1 MRKKN
6 ALKIQLLGEF
16 RMVNKSFR
24 FPQEKKKSMQLVLL
38 IAYLITN
45 QNKMCLKEDLM
56 KLLWQEEESDNPEGA
71 LRNLVY
77 RARKELQKFYPDK
90 DVDFILSKGN
100 TYAWNPDVACE
111 IDIRHMEKLCAKMER
126 LEDPDELY
134 ESCFTLLDKYSLQF
148 MHEFHGQDWVEVQKL
163 YYDDL
168 FMRSIS
174 KTCDVLMKHK
184 RYEDIIKLCDNVG
197 YEYHA
202 NNRIHEYKLE
212 AYCQSGQYIL
222 ALSYYHKV
230 IDMYYT
236 RFSLEVS
243 EECKQIYQRILDHV
257 AHQSVNILELKHQLT
272 ETTGHQGAFFCDYD
286 VFRNIYQMNLRFL
299 KRSKE
304 VRYLVL
310 LTMEFT
316 EEENREVQKEF
327 DLLKNV
333 IMKELRSNDVFTQ
346 CSSYKYA
353 IILATSTEEGCQI
366 AINRIEEQ
374 FNKLKKLE
382 SSFLQKEYETI
393 ELTEDEQSN

>member
-45 QNKMCLKEDLM
+45 QNKMCLKDDLM

-90 DVDFILSKGN
+90 DVNFILSKGN

-111 IDIRHMEKLCAKMER
+111 IDIRHMEKLCTKMER
-126 LEDPDELY
+126 QEDPDELF
-134 ESCFTLLDKYSLQF
+134 ESCFTLLDKYSLEF
-148 MHEFHGQDWVEVQKL
+148 MYEFHDQDWVEIQKL

-184 RYEDIIKLCDNVG
+184 RYEDVIKLCDNVG
-197 YEYHA
+197 FEYHA

-230 IDMYYT
+230 MDMYYT
-236 RFSLEVS
+236 RYALEVS
-243 EECKQIYQRILDHV
+243 EECKQIHQRILEHV
-257 AHQSVNILELKHQLT
+257 AHQSVNILELKHQLS
-272 ETTGHQGAFFCDYD
+272 ETAEHQGAFFCDYD
-286 VFRNIYQMNLRFL
+286 VFRNIYQMHLRFL
-299 KRSKE
+299 KRNKE

-310 LTMEFT
+310 ISMDFS
-316 EEENREVQKEF
+316 EEENREVHKEF
-327 DLLKNV
+327 DLLKNI

-346 CSSYKYA
+346 CGNYKYA
-353 IILATSTEEGCQI
+353 IILATSIEEGCQK
-366 AINRIEEQ
+366 AIDRIEKQ
-374 FNKLKKLE
+374 FEKHKKLE
-382 SSFLQKEYETI
+382 SSVLHKEYETI
-393 ELTEDEQSN
+393 EVELN

>member
-16 RMVNKSFR
+16 RMVNKSFH

-45 QNKMCLKEDLM
+45 QNKMCLKDDLM
-56 KLLWQEEESDNPEGA
+56 KLLWSEEESDNPEGA

-100 TYAWNPDVACE
+100 TYAWNSEVACE

-126 LEDPDELY
+126 SEDPDELY

-148 MHEFHGQDWVEVQKL
+148 MHEFHGQDWVELQKL

-174 KTCDVLMKHK
+174 KTCDVLMQYE

-202 NNRIHEYKLE
+202 NNRIHAYKLE
-212 AYCQSGQYIL
+212 AYCQLGQYIL

-236 RFSLEVS
+236 RFSLEIS
-243 EECKQIYQRILDHV
+243 EECKQIYQRILEHV
-257 AHQSVNILELKHQLT
+257 AHQSVNILELKHQLQ
-272 ETTGHQGAFFCDYD
+272 ETSERQGAFFCDYD
-286 VFRNIYQMNLRFL
+286 VFRNIYQMNLRFI

-310 LTMEFT
+310 LSMEFSGI
-316 EEENREVQKEF
+316 ENREVQKEF
-327 DLLKNV
+327 DLLKQ
-333 IMKELRSNDVFTQ
+333 IIIKELRSNDVFTQ
-346 CSSYKYA
+346 CSSNKYA

-366 AINRIEEQ
+366 AISRIEEK
-374 FNKLKKLE
+374 FKKLKKLE
-382 SSFLQKEYETI
+382 SSFLNKEYEII
-393 ELTEDEQSN
+393 EAEE